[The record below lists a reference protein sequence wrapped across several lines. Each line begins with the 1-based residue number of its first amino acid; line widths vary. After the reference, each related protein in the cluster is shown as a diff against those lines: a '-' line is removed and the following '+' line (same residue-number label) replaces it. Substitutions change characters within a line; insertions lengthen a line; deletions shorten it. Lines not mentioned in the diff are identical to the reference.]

1 MNHLD
6 ISVNVEDLVD
16 KYGLFAKNA
25 DLLKF
30 GGNLKAI

>member
-1 MNHLD
+1 MNFLD
-6 ISVNVEDLVD
+6 ITVVVDDLAD
-16 KYGLFAKNA
+16 KYGLFAKNS